1 MVCDR
6 IVSTHIYNV
15 NDSVLFK
22 YGELL
27 GKDNHLCLFKYIVT
41 SKGYNTILIVHGF

>member
-1 MVCDR
+1 MVSDR
-6 IVSTHIYNV
+6 IVFTHIYNV

-27 GKDNHLCLFKYIVT
+27 GKDKHLWLFKYIVT

>member
-1 MVCDR
+1 M
-6 IVSTHIYNV
+6 SKHIYNV

-27 GKDNHLCLFKYIVT
+27 GKDNHLYMPKYIVT
-41 SKGYNTILIVHGF
+41 SKGYDTISIVHGF